1 MKTKATRI
9 TSNAAIPKKLTPCL
23 WYDDNAEDA
32 VAFYR
37 SVFKKTKLL
46 SVTRY
51 SDAGPGKPGSVMTM
65 KFRLEGQDFLALN
78 GGPHYKFTPAVSFI
92 IDCVNQAEVDYF
104 WDKLSEGGELQQC
117 GWLTDKFGLCWQIVP
132 RGLIE
137 LYETKDAAKVKRVME
152 AMMKMIKLDIAV
164 LEAAAVGPKAP
175 AKAKKKAKK

>member
-1 MKTKATRI
+1 MKTKATKI

-23 WYDDNAEDA
+23 WYDGNAEEA

-37 SVFKKTKLL
+37 SIFKKTKLL

-78 GGPHYKFTPAVSFI
+78 GGPHYKLTPAISFI
-92 IDCVNQAEVDYF
+92 IDCVDQAEVDYF
-104 WDKLSEGGELQQC
+104 WDKLSEGGEIQHC
-117 GWLTDKFGLCWQIVP
+117 GWLTDKFGLCWQVVP

-152 AMMKMIKLDIAV
+152 AMMKMVKLDIAV
-164 LEAAAVGPKAP
+164 LEAAAKGETKSKKTV
-175 AKAKKKAKK
+175 KKA